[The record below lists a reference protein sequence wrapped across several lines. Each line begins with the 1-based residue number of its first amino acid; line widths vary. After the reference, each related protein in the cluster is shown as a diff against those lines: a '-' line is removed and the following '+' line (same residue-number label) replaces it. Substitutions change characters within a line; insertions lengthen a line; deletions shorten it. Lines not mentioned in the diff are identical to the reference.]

1 MNSRRKA
8 DPTGAPGPLESD
20 GSGTEPQDRS
30 RGPLDPESRR
40 LLGSAANY
48 LSASAFL
55 LQDPPPQRDDALLR
69 LDRAELL
76 VREAVDL
83 LDLIKRRER

>member
-8 DPTGAPGPLESD
+8 DSDRVPDPLDGAGPAA
-20 GSGTEPQDRS
+20 EPKKENRA
-30 RGPLDPESRR
+30 PLDPESRR

-55 LQDPPPQRDDALLR
+55 LQDPPQQRDDALCR

>member
-8 DPTGAPGPLESD
+8 DSDRVPDPLESA
-20 GSGTEPQDRS
+20 GPAAELKKERS
-30 RGPLDPESRR
+30 GPLDPESRR

-55 LQDPPPQRDDALLR
+55 LQDPPQQRDDALSR

-76 VREAVDL
+76 VREAFDL
-83 LDLIKRRER
+83 LDLIKRREK